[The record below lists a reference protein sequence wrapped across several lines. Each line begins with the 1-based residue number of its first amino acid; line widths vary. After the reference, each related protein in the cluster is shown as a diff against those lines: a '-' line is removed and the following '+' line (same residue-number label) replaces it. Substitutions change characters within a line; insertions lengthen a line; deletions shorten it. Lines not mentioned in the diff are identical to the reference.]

1 MSGTHAPSTPFL
13 VLKKGSSCAP
23 NPPVLFLMYRRAP
36 CGTRTRGKVSKGR
49 DPIGNGR
56 ASSDA
61 NMKEG
66 GIVRRIFLLAVV
78 TAMFAASIV
87 SVGSAQ
93 EDTSGQADICAPWSK
108 LWDLSDGKW
117 YFTWYRWCYN
127 PELYD
132 PYDES
137 SWYME
142 EGSWEWGEQ
151 ANLCPESGTCTV
163 SPGKQTMIM
172 GSG

>member
-1 MSGTHAPSTPFL
+1 
-13 VLKKGSSCAP
+13 
-23 NPPVLFLMYRRAP
+23 
-36 CGTRTRGKVSKGR
+36 
-49 DPIGNGR
+49 
-56 ASSDA
+56 
-61 NMKEG
+61 MKEG
-66 GIVRRIFLLAVV
+66 GIVRRIFLLATLVAVV
-78 TAMFAASIV
+78 TVMFAASIV

-108 LWDLSDGKW
+108 LWDLSEGKW

-132 PYDES
+132 PYYES

-142 EGSWEWGEQ
+142 EGSWDWGEQ

>member
-1 MSGTHAPSTPFL
+1 
-13 VLKKGSSCAP
+13 
-23 NPPVLFLMYRRAP
+23 
-36 CGTRTRGKVSKGR
+36 
-49 DPIGNGR
+49 
-56 ASSDA
+56 
-61 NMKEG
+61 MKEG
-66 GIVRRIFLLAVV
+66 GIVRRIFLLAALVAVV

-93 EDTSGQADICAPWSK
+93 ED
-108 LWDLSDGKW
+108 
-117 YFTWYRWCYN
+117 RWCYN

>member
-1 MSGTHAPSTPFL
+1 M
-13 VLKKGSSCAP
+13 
-23 NPPVLFLMYRRAP
+23 
-36 CGTRTRGKVSKGR
+36 
-49 DPIGNGR
+49 
-56 ASSDA
+56 
-61 NMKEG
+61 
-66 GIVRRIFLLAVV
+66 RRIFLLAALVAVV

-142 EGSWEWGEQ
+142 EGSWDWGEQ